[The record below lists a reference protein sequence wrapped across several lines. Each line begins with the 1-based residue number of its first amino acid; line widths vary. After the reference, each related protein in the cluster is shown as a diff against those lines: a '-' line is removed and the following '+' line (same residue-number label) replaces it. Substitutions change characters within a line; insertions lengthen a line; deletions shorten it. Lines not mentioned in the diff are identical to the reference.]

1 MLSKSNF
8 ICATEAYNTFEN
20 PVPAYHFRKVFHWE
34 GSDAVTLKIAVC
46 GFYELYFNGQR
57 ITKGLLSPYLSNLD
71 DYIYY
76 NVYTL
81 QPLPGE
87 NVIGIT
93 LGNGLRNNPGGYVW
107 WFDKA
112 SFRGAPAV
120 SLSVTVGDR
129 LLFTSGTD
137 FKVAPSPIRSD
148 DYRFGEHYDANFEIP
163 GWNEIGFD
171 DSSWANA
178 LEAVAPLGELREAD
192 IAPIVTECE
201 LTPVEIIPTEGGY
214 IYDFGQSNA
223 GVCRLRVQG
232 KKGQK
237 ITLRH
242 ADALTEDNRLDLVN
256 IWFPKKPDWERD
268 KEIVH
273 CDSYICKGEGVETY
287 QPSFTYHGFRYV
299 KVEGI
304 TPEQATGDLLTYQ
317 VFHTQL
323 ETRGGFSCS
332 DPVANAL
339 QTLTRRSILSN
350 FHHFPTD
357 CPQREKNG
365 WTADAALIAETTL
378 LNFNPERNYRQWLLS
393 ICKAQR
399 SDGALPGI
407 VPTTGWGFHWGN
419 GPAWDTVLVTLPY
432 YTYIY
437 RGETAMIIESAH
449 AFSSYLR
456 YLRSR
461 VDEKG
466 LLHIGLG
473 DWCHAGLP
481 KPKAPLE
488 VTDTLMALDIAT
500 KMTRLFDVV
509 ELAEEADFARD
520 EATAYRAAFR
530 KHLVDFKTMTVAGD
544 CQSCQAMAL
553 HYGIFEQNEEAEA
566 FARLLEMIHAADDHL
581 DVGVLGG
588 RVLFHVL
595 SRFGHSDLA
604 YRMIT
609 RPDYPSYG
617 NWLQRGATTLWE
629 KFWPTDRD
637 SMNHHFWGDIG
648 GWFIQC
654 IAGIRLNPKRRSTYE
669 LTIAPNFIE
678 ALEHAE
684 AWHDAPAG
692 IIRSAWKR
700 TEDGILLELEIPEGV
715 RAIAVLPNG
724 YCFEDGN
731 TERLVGTRIYQIV
744 KCAK

>member
-1 MLSKSNF
+1 MLSKKNF
-8 ICATEAYNTFEN
+8 ICATESFNTFDA
-20 PVPAYHFRKVFHWE
+20 PVPAYHFRKSFQWNE
-34 GSDAVTLKIAVC
+34 TGTATLKIAVC

-57 ITKGLLSPYLSNLD
+57 ITKGLLSPYISNLD

-76 NVYTL
+76 DVYTL
-81 QPLPGE
+81 QPQPGE

-120 SLSVTVGDR
+120 CLSVTAGSR

-148 DYRFGEHYDANFEIP
+148 DYRFGEHYDANYEIL
-163 GWNEIGFD
+163 GWNLPGFD
-171 DSSWANA
+171 DSGWQNA
-178 LEAVAPLGELREAD
+178 LEAAAPNGELRLAD
-192 IAPIVTECE
+192 VAPITKECE
-201 LTPVEIIPTEGGY
+201 LTPVDIFPTEGGY

-223 GVCRLRVQG
+223 GVCRLQIRG
-232 KKGQK
+232 RKGQK
-237 ITLRH
+237 IFLRH
-242 ADALTEDNRLDLVN
+242 GDSLADGQIDIAS
-256 IWFPKKPDWERD
+256 IWFPAKPDWERD

-273 CDSYICKGEGVETY
+273 LDSYICKGEGLEVYE
-287 QPSFTYHGFRYV
+287 PCFTYHGFRYV

-304 TPEQATGDLLTYQ
+304 TRSQATKDLLTYQ
-317 VFHTQL
+317 VYHTQL
-323 ETRGGFSCS
+323 ETMGGFSCS
-332 DPVANAL
+332 DPVTNTL

-365 WTADAALIAETTL
+365 WAADAALISEATL
-378 LNFNPERNYRQWLLS
+378 LNFNPERNYREWLRN

-407 VPTTGWGFHWGN
+407 IPTGGWGFHWGN

-437 RGETAMIIESAH
+437 RGDTEMIIEFAH
-449 AFSSYLR
+449 AFCSYLR

-473 DWCHAGLP
+473 DWCHVGTH

-488 VTDTLMALDIAT
+488 VTDTLMAIDIAE
-500 KMTRLFDVV
+500 KIRLMFDRI
-509 ELAEEADFARD
+509 EFAAEADIAADEWQLYRD
-520 EATAYRAAFR
+520 AFR
-530 KHLVDFKTMTVAGD
+530 ANLVDFETMTVAGE

-553 HYGIFEQNEEAEA
+553 YYGIFEKDEEQAA
-566 FARLLEMIHAADDHL
+566 FARLLEFIHAADDHL

-595 SRFGHSDLA
+595 TKFGYSDLA
-604 YRMIT
+604 YHMIV

-629 KFWPTDRD
+629 RFWPTERD
-637 SMNHHFWGDIG
+637 SLNHHFWGDISS
-648 GWFIQC
+648 WFIKA
-654 IAGIRLNPKRRSTYE
+654 IAGINMNPWRRSTYDVH
-669 LTIAPNFIE
+669 IRPHFIE
-678 ALEHAE
+678 SLDHAE
-684 AWHDAPAG
+684 AWHKAPAG
-692 IIRSAWKR
+692 KIVSAWKR
-700 TEDGILLELEIPEGV
+700 VDTGILLELEIPDGIDAT
-715 RAIAVLPNG
+715 AILPEG
-724 YCFEDGN
+724 YCFESGK
-731 TERLVGTRIYQIV
+731 TEQLVCTGIYQII
-744 KCAK
+744 KCTK

>member
-8 ICATEAYNTFEN
+8 ICATREYNTFEA
-20 PVPAYHFRKVFHWE
+20 PVPAYYFRKAFRWE
-34 GSDAVTLKIAVC
+34 GDGTAVLKIAVC
-46 GFYELYFNGQR
+46 GFYELYLNGQR
-57 ITKGLLSPYLSNLD
+57 ITKGLLSPYISNTD

-76 NVYTL
+76 DVYTL
-81 QPLPGE
+81 QPESGE
-87 NVIGIT
+87 NVIGLI
-93 LGNGLRNNPGGYVW
+93 LGNGFQNNPGGHIW
-107 WFDKA
+107 QFDTA
-112 SFRGAPAV
+112 PFRSAPMV
-120 SLSVTVGDR
+120 SLCLTAENF
-129 LLFTSGTD
+129 LLCSGTD

-163 GWNEIGFD
+163 GWNLPGFD
-171 DSSWANA
+171 DSSWENA
-178 LEAVAPLGELREAD
+178 LEATAPNGELREAD
-192 IAPIVTECE
+192 VAPIVKERE

-214 IYDFGQSNA
+214 LYDFGQSNA
-223 GVCRLRVQG
+223 GVCRLRIKG
-232 KKGQK
+232 EKGQK
-237 ITLRH
+237 IGLRH
-242 ADALTEDNRLDLVN
+242 ADGLTEDGQLDLKN
-256 IWFPKKPDWERD
+256 IWFSYKPQWERD

-273 CDSYICKGEGVETY
+273 YDTYVCKGEGIETY
-287 QPSFTYHGFRYV
+287 VPCFTYHGFRYV

-304 TPEQATGDLLTYQ
+304 TPEQATKDLLTYQ
-317 VFHTQL
+317 VYHTEL
-323 ETRGGFSCS
+323 STMGGFSCS

-339 QTLTRRSILSN
+339 QTLTRRSIVSN

-365 WTADAALIAETTL
+365 WAADAALISETTL
-378 LNFNPERNYRQWLLS
+378 LNFNPERNYREWLRN

-407 VPTTGWGFHWGN
+407 IPTTGWGFHWGN
-419 GPAWDTVLVTLPY
+419 GPAWDNVLVTLPY
-432 YTYIY
+432 YTYVY

-488 VTDTLMALDIAT
+488 VTDTLMALDIAN
-500 KMTRLFDVV
+500 KIAVMLDAV
-509 ELAEEADFARD
+509 ELSEEAAFARN
-520 EATAYRAAFR
+520 EADAYWKDFR
-530 KHLVDFKTMTVAGD
+530 KNLVDFETMTVFGD

-553 HYGIFEQNEEAEA
+553 HYGIFRQDEESKA
-566 FARLLEMIHAADDHL
+566 FEKLLEMIHAADDHL

-595 SRFGHSDLA
+595 SRFGCSDLA
-604 YRMIT
+604 YHMIT
-609 RPDYPSYG
+609 RPDFPSYG

-629 KFWPTDRD
+629 KFWPTEKD
-637 SMNHHFWGDIG
+637 SMNHHFWGDIS
-648 GWFIQC
+648 GWFIKC
-654 IAGIRLNPKRRSTYE
+654 IAGIRLNSKCRSTYE

-684 AWHDAPAG
+684 AWHTAPAG

-700 TEDGILLELEIPEGV
+700 TEDGITLELQIPEGMEAT
-715 RAIAVLPNG
+715 AILPEGYHFSDGSSVKAVTG
-724 YCFEDGN
+724 G
-731 TERLVGTRIYQIV
+731 RYQITGNL
-744 KCAK
+744 